1 MCHSVGN
8 VSLIEAELNQ
18 STSEVDRE
26 LSVFTLVACLRV
38 HELAV
43 VGASEVLG
51 YDRVG
56 VTGLGR
62 SVVCAFH
69 GFSMAYLGNKVK
81 GL

>member
-43 VGASEVLG
+43 VGAMFFRYFDL
-51 YDRVG
+51 VG
-56 VTGLGR
+56 VTSLGR